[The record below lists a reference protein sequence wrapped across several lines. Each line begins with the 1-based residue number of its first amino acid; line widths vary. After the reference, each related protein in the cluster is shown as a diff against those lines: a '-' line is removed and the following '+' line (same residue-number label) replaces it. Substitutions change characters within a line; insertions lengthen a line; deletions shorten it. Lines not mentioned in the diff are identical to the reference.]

1 MRSKLS
7 LLAVETGRQ
16 VLRAMLTFARRLGN
30 IKCARAAVMIVS
42 LVRHHIVTKV

>member
-16 VLRAMLTFARRLGN
+16 VLHAMLTFARRLCT